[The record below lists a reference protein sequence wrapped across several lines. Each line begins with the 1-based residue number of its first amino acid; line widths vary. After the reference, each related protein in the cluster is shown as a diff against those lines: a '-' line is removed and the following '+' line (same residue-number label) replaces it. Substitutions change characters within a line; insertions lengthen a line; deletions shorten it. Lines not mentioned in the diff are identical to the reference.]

1 MLTFRDVTYATVPT
15 NPQYTLDQSFGRD
28 VFFSFSYG
36 NSGYQLGC
44 TIAAV
49 SAQRPV
55 EHVNND
61 LQNITTER
69 TPQSV
74 ESYNT
79 KKTHLGDGGVIVVLL
94 HLVCVLHLPLELL

>member
-49 SAQRPV
+49 SDQQAVQKCVTKHHEYVNMIAIDIQGDSSALRPG
-55 EHVNND
+55 
-61 LQNITTER
+61 
-69 TPQSV
+69 
-74 ESYNT
+74 
-79 KKTHLGDGGVIVVLL
+79 LG
-94 HLVCVLHLPLELL
+94 

>member
-49 SAQRPV
+49 SDQQAV
-55 EHVNND
+55 EHFKNV
-61 LQNITTER
+61 LQNIT
-69 TPQSV
+69 SM
-74 ESYNT
+74 
-79 KKTHLGDGGVIVVLL
+79 LI
-94 HLVCVLHLPLELL
+94 